1 VPIRRKFMKPKK
13 RESILGYLYI
23 SPWIIGF
30 LIFTAGPMIASIY
43 FSFCDY
49 QLLIPPK
56 WVGISNYIR
65 IFFNDQ
71 LFLKSLWNT
80 FYYTV
85 GSITLGV
92 LGSLFLAV
100 LLNQR
105 VRGETIFR
113 SMFYLPTLT
122 PAVAMAILWG
132 WLFNTEF
139 GLINRTLSKIGI
151 QGPAWLY
158 STEWVIPAFIIMSLW
173 GIGGSRMIIL
183 LAGLQGIPQELY
195 DAAEVDGV
203 NWWTR
208 LRYITL
214 PLLSPSIFF
223 VIVTGIIGS
232 FQIFTAS
239 YIMTGGGPANAS
251 LFYVLYLYR
260 NAFEYFKMGYASAL
274 AWILFIIIITLTLFQ
289 FKLAGKWV
297 YYGGQ

>member
-1 VPIRRKFMKPKK
+1 MKLKRR
-13 RESILGYLYI
+13 ETILGYLYI
-23 SPWIIGF
+23 SPWILGF

-56 WVGISNYIR
+56 WIGINNYLK
-65 IFFNDQ
+65 IFFNDP

-80 FYYTV
+80 LYYTL
-85 GSITLGV
+85 GSVTLGV

-139 GLINRTLSKIGI
+139 GLINRILAKVGI

-158 STEWVIPAFIIMSLW
+158 STEWVMPAFIMMSLW

-223 VIVTGIIGS
+223 VVVTGIIGS
-232 FQIFTAS
+232 FQVFTTS

-274 AWILFIIIITLTLFQ
+274 AWILFIIIITLTLLQ
-289 FKLAGKWV
+289 FKLAGRWV

>member
-1 VPIRRKFMKPKK
+1 MKLKK
-13 RESILGYLYI
+13 REAILGYFYI
-23 SPWIIGF
+23 SPWLIGF
-30 LIFTAGPMIASIY
+30 LIFVAGPMIASLY

-56 WVGISNYIR
+56 WIGINNYVR
-65 IFFNDQ
+65 IFSDDP
-71 LFLKSLWNT
+71 LFMKSLWNT
-80 FYYTV
+80 LYYTV
-85 GSITLGV
+85 GSVILGV
-92 LGSLFLAV
+92 IGSLILAV

-139 GLINRTLSKIGI
+139 GLINRTLARIGI

-158 STEWVIPAFIIMSLW
+158 STEWVIPSFIIMSLW

-208 LRYITL
+208 FRYVTF
-214 PLLSPSIFF
+214 PLLSPSLFF
-223 VIVTGIIGS
+223 VTVTGIIGS
-232 FQIFTAS
+232 FQVFTTS
-239 YIMTGGGPANAS
+239 YIMTSGGPANAS

-274 AWILFIIIITLTLFQ
+274 AWILFIIVIILTLLQ

>member
-1 VPIRRKFMKPKK
+1 MKPKK

-30 LIFTAGPMIASIY
+30 LIFTAGPMMASIY

>member
-1 VPIRRKFMKPKK
+1 MKLKK
-13 RESILGYLYI
+13 REAILGYFYI
-23 SPWIIGF
+23 SPWLIGF
-30 LIFTAGPMIASIY
+30 LIFVAGPMIASLY

-56 WVGISNYIR
+56 WIGINNYVR
-65 IFFNDQ
+65 IFSDDP
-71 LFLKSLWNT
+71 LFMKSLWNT
-80 FYYTV
+80 LYYTV
-85 GSITLGV
+85 GSVILGV
-92 LGSLFLAV
+92 IGSLILAV

-139 GLINRTLSKIGI
+139 GLINRTLARIGI

-158 STEWVIPAFIIMSLW
+158 STEWVIPSFIIMSLW

-208 LRYITL
+208 FRYVTF
-214 PLLSPSIFF
+214 PLLSPSLFF
-223 VIVTGIIGS
+223 VTVTGIIGS
-232 FQIFTAS
+232 FQVFTTS
-239 YIMTGGGPANAS
+239 YIMTSGGPANAS

-274 AWILFIIIITLTLFQ
+274 AWILFIIVIILTLLQ
-289 FKLAGKWV
+289 FRLAGKWV

>member
-1 VPIRRKFMKPKK
+1 MKPKK

-30 LIFTAGPMIASIY
+30 LIFTAGPMMASIY

-85 GSITLGV
+85 GSVTLGV

>member
-1 VPIRRKFMKPKK
+1 MKPKK

-30 LIFTAGPMIASIY
+30 LIFTAGPMMASIY

-65 IFFNDQ
+65 IFFDDQ

-151 QGPAWLY
+151 RGPAWLY

>member
-1 VPIRRKFMKPKK
+1 MKLKK
-13 RESILGYLYI
+13 REAILGYFYI
-23 SPWIIGF
+23 SPWLIGF
-30 LIFTAGPMIASIY
+30 LIFVAGPMIASLY

-56 WVGISNYIR
+56 WIGINNYVR
-65 IFFNDQ
+65 IFSDDP
-71 LFLKSLWNT
+71 LFMKSLWNT
-80 FYYTV
+80 LYYTV
-85 GSITLGV
+85 GSVILGV
-92 LGSLFLAV
+92 IGSLILAV

-139 GLINRTLSKIGI
+139 GLINRTLARIGI

-158 STEWVIPAFIIMSLW
+158 STEWVIPSFIIMSLW

-208 LRYITL
+208 FRYVTF
-214 PLLSPSIFF
+214 PLLSPSLFF
-223 VIVTGIIGS
+223 VTVTGIISS
-232 FQIFTAS
+232 FQVFTTS
-239 YIMTGGGPANAS
+239 YIMTSGGPANAS

-274 AWILFIIIITLTLFQ
+274 AWILFIIVIILTLLQ
-289 FKLAGKWV
+289 FRLAGKWV

>member
-1 VPIRRKFMKPKK
+1 MKPKK

-30 LIFTAGPMIASIY
+30 LIFTAGPMMASIY

-65 IFFNDQ
+65 IFFDDQ

>member
-1 VPIRRKFMKPKK
+1 MKPKHK
-13 RESILGYLYI
+13 ETILGYLYI

-30 LIFTAGPMIASIY
+30 LFFTAGPMIASIY

-56 WVGISNYIR
+56 WIGINNYVR

-80 FYYTV
+80 FYYTA
-85 GSITLGV
+85 GSVTLGV
-92 LGSLFLAV
+92 LGSLILAV

-105 VRGETIFR
+105 IKGETIFR

-139 GLINRTLSKIGI
+139 GLINRTLARIGI
-151 QGPAWLY
+151 KGPAWLY

-208 LRYITL
+208 LRYVTL

-232 FQIFTAS
+232 FQVFTTS

-274 AWILFIIIITLTLFQ
+274 AWILFIIIITLTFLQ
-289 FKLAGKWV
+289 FKLAGRWV

>member
-1 VPIRRKFMKPKK
+1 MKLKRR
-13 RESILGYLYI
+13 ETILGYLYI

-30 LIFTAGPMIASIY
+30 FILTAGPMIASIY

-56 WVGISNYIR
+56 WIGINNYLK
-65 IFFNDQ
+65 IFFNDP

-80 FYYTV
+80 FYYTL
-85 GSITLGV
+85 GSVTLGV

-139 GLINRTLSKIGI
+139 GLINRILAKVGI

-158 STEWVIPAFIIMSLW
+158 STEWVMPAFIIMSLW

-223 VIVTGIIGS
+223 VVVTGIIGS
-232 FQIFTAS
+232 FQVFTTS

-274 AWILFIIIITLTLFQ
+274 AWILFIIIITLTLLQ
-289 FKLAGKWV
+289 FKLAGRWV

>member
-1 VPIRRKFMKPKK
+1 MKLKRR
-13 RESILGYLYI
+13 ETILGYLYI

-30 LIFTAGPMIASIY
+30 FILTAGPMIASIY

-56 WVGISNYIR
+56 WIGINNYLK
-65 IFFNDQ
+65 IFFNDP

-80 FYYTV
+80 LYYTL
-85 GSITLGV
+85 GSVTLGV

-139 GLINRTLSKIGI
+139 GLINRILAKVGI

-158 STEWVIPAFIIMSLW
+158 STEWVMPAFIMMSLW

-223 VIVTGIIGS
+223 VVVTGIIGS
-232 FQIFTAS
+232 FQVFTTS

-274 AWILFIIIITLTLFQ
+274 AWILFIIIITLTLLQ
-289 FKLAGKWV
+289 FKLAGRWV

>member
-1 VPIRRKFMKPKK
+1 MRLKRR
-13 RESILGYLYI
+13 ETILGYLYI

-56 WVGISNYIR
+56 WIGINNYVK
-65 IFFNDQ
+65 IFFNDT

-80 FYYTV
+80 LYYTL
-85 GSITLGV
+85 GSVTLGV

-139 GLINRTLSKIGI
+139 GLINRILAKVGI
-151 QGPAWLY
+151 QGPSWLY
-158 STEWVIPAFIIMSLW
+158 STEWVMPAFIIMSLW

-223 VIVTGIIGS
+223 VVVTGIIGS
-232 FQIFTAS
+232 FQVFTTS

-274 AWILFIIIITLTLFQ
+274 AWILFIIIITLTFLQ
-289 FKLAGKWV
+289 FKLAGRWV

>member
-1 VPIRRKFMKPKK
+1 MKPKK